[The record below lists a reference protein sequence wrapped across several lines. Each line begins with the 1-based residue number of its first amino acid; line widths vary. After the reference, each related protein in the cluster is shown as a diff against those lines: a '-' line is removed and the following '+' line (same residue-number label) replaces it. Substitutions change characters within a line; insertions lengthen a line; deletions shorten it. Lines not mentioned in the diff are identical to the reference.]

1 MSGIAK
7 ERQRRFDSLKMKMQE
22 VNVETWLSLLNQET
36 SNTVWAWIWHWK
48 SDRNPGHPVLVPLTP
63 PEWQQGLAWQ
73 DSLVPHQ
80 TKSIQLL
87 AAASSSAAHKA
98 HSQSGHINKP
108 QPFCITLKKR
118 ITTVQIAIWGGF
130 APLFLQQ
137 SAAKQ
142 IRCSNLDPGVLNA
155 VFKDSEQEQETGITA
170 DRHKLKNTISTWSVG
185 D

>member
-22 VNVETWLSLLNQET
+22 VNVETWLSLLNQRT
-36 SNTVWAWIWHWK
+36 SNAMWAWIWHWK

-73 DSLVPHQ
+73 DSLVPHR
-80 TKSIQLL
+80 TRSIQLL

-118 ITTVQIAIWGGF
+118 KITVQIASWGGF

-137 SAAKQ
+137 SA
-142 IRCSNLDPGVLNA
+142 GVLNA
-155 VFKDSEQEQETGITA
+155 VFKDSEQEQVTGITA
-170 DRHKLKNTISTWSVG
+170 DRHKLKNTISTWSVE